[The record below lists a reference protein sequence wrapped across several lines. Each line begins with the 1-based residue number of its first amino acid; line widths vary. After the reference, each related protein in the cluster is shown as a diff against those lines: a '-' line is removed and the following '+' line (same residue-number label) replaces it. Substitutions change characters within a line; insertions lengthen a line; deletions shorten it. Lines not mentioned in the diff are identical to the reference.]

1 MDETINWLQNRPYYR
16 RQINAQQLMDGREGT
31 YADLDVESLL
41 SQALDRRGIDQFYQ
55 HQATAIETIRDGE
68 NIVIATPTASG
79 KSLTYTIPAVE
90 RALDHDGRTLYIAP
104 LRALINDQEEN
115 LTDLT
120 NDLGMNANVG
130 VGQYTGQLSTEQ
142 KRTVRGNQPHIVL
155 MTPDLLHYG
164 VLPHDHLW
172 EWFFRQLDTIV
183 IDEVHEYRGIFGS
196 QIALLM
202 RRLSRM
208 CDRYNTD
215 PQFICCSATIG
226 NPAEHAGNVTGQ
238 PTDSFTVIEEDTS
251 TTGATHWLFWN
262 PPPVNNDSD
271 DSQPAAGELESTGQP
286 PIMTSDGGEVLPAS
300 SPPSMDT
307 DEPPNAEPT
316 PASKSETDDGAVDGG
331 DATTETSLGPET
343 GGERKSNHAESVR
356 LFCDL
361 VTSGYQTLVFTRTRQ
376 GAERCADWCAAKLHK
391 WGEHEA
397 ARSITA
403 YQAALKQDRREE
415 IEDGLHDGS
424 IPGVW
429 STSALELGVDVGGLD
444 VVILDGYPGTRM
456 QTHQRA
462 GRAGR
467 GRDASLVTLVG
478 GRDQLD
484 QYLMGHPDVFFDGDP
499 ETAAVNPANDQLM
512 PDHVLSA
519 ATESWLSPADEQHFG
534 EEFPALVADLEAA
547 DQLDRRNTQH
557 GLRWTYAGEES
568 PQHQMDLRAIDDRQI
583 QIRDR
588 LGDETLASLPYD
600 DALRD
605 VHPNAIYYHQG
616 EKYEVVD
623 LDLHRNIAFL
633 ESTDLSYYT
642 QALTDKAISVNEV
655 LDETTLDTHPG
666 VSIGFAD
673 VDFRE
678 QVTKYLRCTRGN
690 DNGEPIPLVEPLPP
704 TELRTRALY
713 FTIPPAIKQN
723 LKAES
728 DTDDGFEGAIHAV
741 EHAMISLFPLE
752 FLCDRRDIGGLSTPL
767 HPQTAKSTIFIY
779 DGYPGGVGLA
789 RGGYERVEDLL
800 RETREVLADCPCE
813 SGCPACVQSPHCGNA
828 NDPLDKGLALS
839 LLDLLLDNAD
849 RNADQ
854 VAVDTGMDTESLAPT
869 ENESDTDASVE
880 RTDRIEGSSQA
891 NNDTPI
897 CAETDGEDAD
907 HDSDSGSGTSPEER
921 DQTSIAE
928 QIAAQTGTDT
938 RTVVDALDS
947 LDSYGVEPE
956 VAKSSLLERYGA
968 DGSTIYSVS
977 GIGHIRGHYLLEAGY
992 DTPKTI
998 AAASVDDLMD
1008 VPYLAE
1014 ATAPAVHDEAQKY
1027 VERTRNEN

>member
-1 MDETINWLQNRPYYR
+1 MLSVDDTVSWLRNRPYYR
-16 RQINAQQLMDGREGT
+16 RQIKAHQLMAGRDGT
-31 YADLDVESLL
+31 YSDLGVDFRLER
-41 SQALDRRGIDQFYQ
+41 ALDRRDIGQFYQ
-55 HQATAIETIRDGE
+55 HQATAIDAIRDDE
-68 NIVIATPTASG
+68 NVVIATPTASG
-79 KSLTYTIPAVE
+79 KSLVYTVPAVE

-104 LRALINDQEEN
+104 LRALINDQEES

-120 NDLGMNANVG
+120 DDLGLGASVD

-142 KRTVRGNQPHIVL
+142 KRAVRGDQPHIVL

-196 QIALLM
+196 QIALVM
-202 RRLSRM
+202 RRLTRM
-208 CDRYNTD
+208 CERYNSD

-238 PTDSFTVIEEDTS
+238 PADSFSVIDEDTS

-262 PPPVNNDSD
+262 PPPVKDESQTEPD
-271 DSQPAAGELESTGQP
+271 ASHLAPSEREPESQPST
-286 PIMTSDGGEVLPAS
+286 MTSDGGEVLPAP
-300 SPPSMDT
+300 SPAPADIDESPEVQLAPTADDGENEDRVT
-307 DEPPNAEPT
+307 DET
-316 PASKSETDDGAVDGG
+316 ASESESE
-331 DATTETSLGPET
+331 ATTETPLEPEI
-343 GGERKSNHAESVR
+343 GGERKSNHAEAVR

-361 VTSGYQTLVFTRTRQ
+361 VTRGYQTLVFTRTRQ
-376 GAERCADWCAAKLHK
+376 GAERCAEWSAAELHK
-391 WGEHEA
+391 RGDHEA
-397 ARSITA
+397 ANAITA
-403 YQAALKQDRREE
+403 YQAALKQDRRKE

-484 QYLMGHPDVFFDGDP
+484 QYLMGHPEVFFEGDP
-499 ETAAVNPANDQLM
+499 EEAAVNPANDQLM

-519 ATESWLSPADEQHFG
+519 AGESWLSPDDEQHFG
-534 EEFPALVADLEAA
+534 ETFPEFVTHLESEG
-547 DQLDRRNTQH
+547 LLERRNTNK
-557 GLRWTYAGEES
+557 GVRWTYAGDSS
-568 PQHQMDLRAIDDRQI
+568 PQHEMSIRAIDDREI

-588 LGDETLASLPYD
+588 LGDEWIASLSYD

-623 LDLHRNIAFL
+623 LDLNQDIAFL
-633 ESTDLSYYT
+633 ESTELSYYT
-642 QALTDKAISVNEV
+642 QAVTDKAITINEA
-655 LDETTLDTHPG
+655 LEETTLATHSS
-666 VSIGFAD
+666 VTVGFVD

-678 QVTKYLRCTRGN
+678 QVTKYLQCTQGN
-690 DNGEPIPLVEPLPP
+690 DDGDPVPLPEPLPP

-713 FTIPPAIKQN
+713 FTIPPTIKQN
-723 LKAES
+723 LRAES
-728 DTDDGFEGAIHAV
+728 DVEDGFEGAIHAV

-767 HPQTAKSTIFIY
+767 HPQTGKSTIFIY

-800 RETREVLADCPCE
+800 RETRELLADCPCE
-813 SGCPACVQSPHCGNA
+813 SGCPACVQSPHCGSA
-828 NDPLDKGLALS
+828 NDPLDKRLAL
-839 LLDLLLDNAD
+839 LLLDCLLGDA
-849 RNADQ
+849 
-854 VAVDTGMDTESLAPT
+854 AVGSIRDDANVDDSDTEQQ
-869 ENESDTDASVE
+869 ASY
-880 RTDRIEGSSQA
+880 RRR
-891 NNDTPI
+891 
-897 CAETDGEDAD
+897 
-907 HDSDSGSGTSPEER
+907 H
-921 DQTSIAE
+921 
-928 QIAAQTGTDT
+928 
-938 RTVVDALDS
+938 
-947 LDSYGVEPE
+947 
-956 VAKSSLLERYGA
+956 
-968 DGSTIYSVS
+968 
-977 GIGHIRGHYLLEAGY
+977 
-992 DTPKTI
+992 
-998 AAASVDDLMD
+998 
-1008 VPYLAE
+1008 
-1014 ATAPAVHDEAQKY
+1014 
-1027 VERTRNEN
+1027 

>member
-1 MDETINWLQNRPYYR
+1 MDDTVSWLRDRPYYR
-16 RQINAQQLMDGREGT
+16 NQIKTHQVVDGRTGK
-31 YADLDVESLL
+31 YGDVGVESRVER
-41 SQALDRRGIDQFYQ
+41 ALERRGIDQFYQ
-55 HQATAIETIRDGE
+55 HQTAAIDTIRDGE
-68 NIVIATPTASG
+68 NAVIATPTASG
-79 KSLTYTIPAVE
+79 KSLIYTVPAVE

-104 LRALINDQEEN
+104 QRALINDQEASF
-115 LTDLT
+115 TDLT
-120 NDLGMNANVG
+120 DDLGLGATVD
-130 VGQYTGQLSTEQ
+130 VGQYTGQLSQTE
-142 KRTVRGNQPHIVL
+142 KRTVRGDQPHIVL

-196 QIALLM
+196 QIALVM
-202 RRLSRM
+202 RRLTRM
-208 CDRYNTD
+208 CERYNSD

-238 PTDSFTVIEEDTS
+238 PADSFSVIDEDTS

-262 PPPVNNDSD
+262 PPPAKDNSQAESD
-271 DSQPAAGELESTGQP
+271 TSHPAPSELEPEPQP
-286 PIMTSDGGEVLPAS
+286 PTMTSDGGEVLPEPSPALANIDDSPDTQSAS
-300 SPPSMDT
+300 LTEENENRDT
-307 DEPPNAEPT
+307 NETTIENE
-316 PASKSETDDGAVDGG
+316 SETG
-331 DATTETSLGPET
+331 TETTLGLEI
-343 GGERKSNHAESVR
+343 GGERKSNHAEAVR

-361 VTSGYQTLVFTRTRQ
+361 VTRGYQTLVFTRTRQ
-376 GAERCADWCAAKLHK
+376 GAERCAEWSAAELHK
-391 WGEHEA
+391 RGDHEA
-397 ARSITA
+397 ANAITA

-484 QYLMGHPDVFFDGDP
+484 QYLMGHPEVFFEGDP
-499 ETAAVNPANDQLM
+499 EEAAVNPANDQLM

-519 ATESWLSPADEQHFG
+519 ARESWLSPDDEQHFG
-534 EEFPALVADLEAA
+534 ETFPEFVTHLESEG
-547 DQLDRRNTQH
+547 LLERRNTNK
-557 GLRWTYAGEES
+557 GVRWTYAGDGS
-568 PQHQMDLRAIDDRQI
+568 PQHEMSIRAIDDREI

-588 LGDETLASLPYD
+588 LGDEWIASLSYD

-623 LDLHRNIAFL
+623 LDLDQDIAFL
-633 ESTDLSYYT
+633 ESTELSYYT
-642 QALTDKAISVNEV
+642 QAVTDKAISVNEV
-655 LDETTLDTHPG
+655 LEETTLATHSS
-666 VSIGFAD
+666 VTVAFVD

-678 QVTKYLRCTRGN
+678 QVTKYLRCTQGN
-690 DNGEPIPLVEPLPP
+690 DDGDPVPLPEPLPP

-723 LKAES
+723 LRAES
-728 DTDDGFEGAIHAV
+728 DVEDGFEGAIHAV

-767 HPQTAKSTIFIY
+767 HPQTGKSTIFIY

-789 RGGYERVEDLL
+789 RGGYGRVENLL
-800 RETREVLADCPCE
+800 RETRELLADCPCE

-828 NDPLDKGLALS
+828 NDPLDKELALS
-839 LLDLLLDNAD
+839 LLDYLLGDATVGSVRDDANVDDSDTEQQAAIADDTEDAIEGEIGATIDAETAINAAKAYGEGIEVD
-849 RNADQ
+849 APTSVKNGNEYGNEDEEGEIRNEETTKETIDQ
-854 VAVDTGMDTESLAPT
+854 VLETFDKIKTRQNQQD
-869 ENESDTDASVE
+869 ESD
-880 RTDRIEGSSQA
+880 
-891 NNDTPI
+891 
-897 CAETDGEDAD
+897 
-907 HDSDSGSGTSPEER
+907 
-921 DQTSIAE
+921 
-928 QIAAQTGTDT
+928 
-938 RTVVDALDS
+938 
-947 LDSYGVEPE
+947 
-956 VAKSSLLERYGA
+956 
-968 DGSTIYSVS
+968 
-977 GIGHIRGHYLLEAGY
+977 
-992 DTPKTI
+992 
-998 AAASVDDLMD
+998 
-1008 VPYLAE
+1008 
-1014 ATAPAVHDEAQKY
+1014 
-1027 VERTRNEN
+1027 

>member
-16 RQINAQQLMDGREGT
+16 RQIKAQQLMDGREGS
-31 YADLDVESLL
+31 YADLNVDSLL
-41 SQALDRRGIDQFYQ
+41 SRALDRRGIDQFYQ
-55 HQATAIETIRDGE
+55 HQTAAIETIRGGE

-79 KSLTYTIPAVE
+79 KSLVYTIPAVE

-120 NDLGMNANVG
+120 NDLGMNANIG

-202 RRLSRM
+202 RRLNRM
-208 CDRYNTD
+208 CERYNSD

-262 PPPVNNDSD
+262 PPPVNDDSD
-271 DSQPAAGELESTGQP
+271 DSQPATGELEPTGQP
-286 PIMTSDGGEVLPAS
+286 PTMTSDGGEVLPAS
-300 SPPSMDT
+300 SSSSMNI

-316 PASKSETDDGAVDGG
+316 SPSESEADDGTANGAVDRG
-331 DATTETSLGPET
+331 DTDTDTDTETSLGPET
-343 GGERKSNHAESVR
+343 GGERKSNHSEAVR

-361 VTSGYQTLVFTRTRQ
+361 VTKGYQTLVFTRTRQ
-376 GAERCADWCAAKLHK
+376 GAERCADWCAAKLHN

-397 ARSITA
+397 ANSITA

-534 EEFPALVADLEAA
+534 EDFPALVADLENTG
-547 DQLDRRNTQH
+547 QLDRRNTQH
-557 GLRWTYAGEES
+557 GLRWTYAGDES

-623 LDLHRNIAFL
+623 LDLDRNIAFL

-666 VSIGFAD
+666 VSVGFAD

-690 DNGEPIPLVEPLPP
+690 DNGDPVPLVDPLPP

-728 DTDDGFEGAIHAV
+728 EVDDGFEGAIHAV

-839 LLDLLLDNAD
+839 LLDSLLGDATVGSVRSDVSAN
-849 RNADQ
+849 NGTEQQ
-854 VAVDTGMDTESLAPT
+854 VAIGDGSEDRGEEDTENSSG
-869 ENESDTDASVE
+869 EGIEDA
-880 RTDRIEGSSQA
+880 IE
-891 NNDTPI
+891 
-897 CAETDGEDAD
+897 AETDINAAKAYGE
-907 HDSDSGSGTSPEER
+907 GIE
-921 DQTSIAE
+921 
-928 QIAAQTGTDT
+928 
-938 RTVVDALDS
+938 VDASTPVRSGNEDENE
-947 LDSYGVEPE
+947 DEEGEIGNADAAEETVEQ
-956 VAKSSLLERYGA
+956 LLETFTEVKGRQNQQ
-968 DGSTIYSVS
+968 
-977 GIGHIRGHYLLEAGY
+977 
-992 DTPKTI
+992 
-998 AAASVDDLMD
+998 
-1008 VPYLAE
+1008 
-1014 ATAPAVHDEAQKY
+1014 DEPD
-1027 VERTRNEN
+1027 

>member
-16 RQINAQQLMDGREGT
+16 RQIKAQQLMDGREGS
-31 YADLDVESLL
+31 YADLDVDSLL
-41 SQALDRRGIDQFYQ
+41 SRALDRRGIDQFYQ
-55 HQATAIETIRDGE
+55 HQTAAIETIRDGE

-79 KSLTYTIPAVE
+79 KSLVYTIPAVE

-202 RRLSRM
+202 RRLNRM
-208 CDRYNTD
+208 CERYNSD

-238 PTDSFTVIEEDTS
+238 PVDSFSVAEEDTS
-251 TTGATHWLFWN
+251 TTGTTHWLFWN
-262 PPPVNNDSD
+262 PPPVNDDSD
-271 DSQPAAGELESTGQP
+271 DSQPATGELEPTGQP
-286 PIMTSDGGEVLPAS
+286 PTMTSDGGEVLPAS
-300 SPPSMDT
+300 SSSSMNI
-307 DEPPNAEPT
+307 DEPPNAEST
-316 PASKSETDDGAVDGG
+316 PASESEASDGAANGAVDRG
-331 DATTETSLGPET
+331 DADTDTETSLGPET
-343 GGERKSNHAESVR
+343 GGERKSNHSEAVR

-361 VTSGYQTLVFTRTRQ
+361 VTKGYQTLVFTRTRQ
-376 GAERCADWCAAKLHK
+376 GAERCADWCAAKLHN

-397 ARSITA
+397 ANSITA

-534 EEFPALVADLEAA
+534 EEFPTLVAHLESEG
-547 DQLDRRNTQH
+547 LLERRNTTK
-557 GLRWTYAGEES
+557 GLRWTYAGDES

-623 LDLHRNIAFL
+623 LDLDRNIAFL

-666 VSIGFAD
+666 VSVGFAD

-690 DNGEPIPLVEPLPP
+690 DAGDPVPLVEPLPP

-713 FTIPPAIKQN
+713 FTIPPAIKQT
-723 LKAES
+723 LKAHS
-728 DTDDGFEGAIHAV
+728 TDEDGFEGAIHAV

-752 FLCDRRDIGGLSTPL
+752 FLCDRRDIGGISTAM
-767 HPQTAKSTIFIY
+767 HFQTGKSTIFIY

-789 RGGYERVEDLL
+789 RGGYERIENLL
-800 RETREVLADCPCE
+800 RETRELLADCPCE

-828 NDPLDKGLALS
+828 NDPLDKGLALA
-839 LLDLLLDNAD
+839 LLDYLLGDATVGPVREDTSANSDTERQAAIGDGSEDRDEEDSEASSEEGIEVDASTPVRSGNENENEDKEGEVGNEDATEETVEQLLD
-849 RNADQ
+849 
-854 VAVDTGMDTESLAPT
+854 TF
-869 ENESDTDASVE
+869 
-880 RTDRIEGSSQA
+880 
-891 NNDTPI
+891 
-897 CAETDGEDAD
+897 AEMKD
-907 HDSDSGSGTSPEER
+907 HQNQQD
-921 DQTSIAE
+921 
-928 QIAAQTGTDT
+928 
-938 RTVVDALDS
+938 
-947 LDSYGVEPE
+947 EP
-956 VAKSSLLERYGA
+956 G
-968 DGSTIYSVS
+968 
-977 GIGHIRGHYLLEAGY
+977 
-992 DTPKTI
+992 
-998 AAASVDDLMD
+998 
-1008 VPYLAE
+1008 
-1014 ATAPAVHDEAQKY
+1014 
-1027 VERTRNEN
+1027 

>member
-1 MDETINWLQNRPYYR
+1 MDETINWLQDRPYYR
-16 RQINAQQLMDGREGT
+16 RQIKAHQLMDGREGS
-31 YADLDVESLL
+31 YADLDVDSLL
-41 SQALDRRGIDQFYQ
+41 SRALDRRGINQLYQ

-79 KSLTYTIPAVE
+79 KSLAYTIPAVE

-104 LRALINDQEEN
+104 LRALINDQEES

-120 NDLGMNANVG
+120 NDLGMNANVD

-164 VLPHDHLW
+164 VLPHDNLW
-172 EWFFRQLDTIV
+172 EWFFHQLDTIV

-202 RRLSRM
+202 RRLSRV
-208 CDRYNTD
+208 CDRYNSD

-238 PTDSFTVIEEDTS
+238 PTDSFTVVEEDTS
-251 TTGATHWLFWN
+251 TTGGTHWLFWN
-262 PPPVNNDSD
+262 PPPVNDDSD
-271 DSQPAAGELESTGQP
+271 DSQPAAGELEPTGQP
-286 PIMTSDGGEVLPAS
+286 PTMTSDGGEVLPAS
-300 SPPSMDT
+300 SPPSMDIDGLPIEEST
-307 DEPPNAEPT
+307 PVSGSEDDDDE
-316 PASKSETDDGAVDGG
+316 DDSGEEAD
-331 DATTETSLGPET
+331 TETALGPET
-343 GGERKSNHAESVR
+343 GGERKSNHSEAVR

-361 VTSGYQTLVFTRTRQ
+361 VTKGYQTLVFTRTRQ

-403 YQAALKQDRREE
+403 YQAALKQGRREE

-534 EEFPALVADLEAA
+534 EEFPAVVADLENAG
-547 DQLDRRNTQH
+547 QLDRRNTQH
-557 GLRWTYAGEES
+557 GLRWTYAGGES
-568 PQHQMDLRAIDDRQI
+568 PQHQMELRAIDDRQI

-623 LDLHRNIAFL
+623 LDLNRNTAFL
-633 ESTDLSYYT
+633 ESTGLSYYT
-642 QALTDKAISVNEV
+642 QALTDKAISINEV
-655 LDETTLDTHPG
+655 LDESTLDTHPG
-666 VSIGFAD
+666 VSVRFAD

-678 QVTKYLRCTRGN
+678 QVTKYLRCTQGN
-690 DNGEPIPLVEPLPP
+690 SDGDPVPLAEPLPP
-704 TELRTRALY
+704 TDLRTRALY
-713 FTIPPAIKQN
+713 FTIPPAIEQN

-728 DTDDGFEGAIHAV
+728 EVDDGFEGAIHAV

-767 HPQTAKSTIFIY
+767 HPQTGKSTIFIY

-800 RETREVLADCPCE
+800 RETRELLADCPCE

-828 NDPLDKGLALS
+828 NDPLDKDLALS
-839 LLDLLLDNAD
+839 LLD
-849 RNADQ
+849 
-854 VAVDTGMDTESLAPT
+854 
-869 ENESDTDASVE
+869 
-880 RTDRIEGSSQA
+880 
-891 NNDTPI
+891 
-897 CAETDGEDAD
+897 
-907 HDSDSGSGTSPEER
+907 
-921 DQTSIAE
+921 
-928 QIAAQTGTDT
+928 
-938 RTVVDALDS
+938 
-947 LDSYGVEPE
+947 
-956 VAKSSLLERYGA
+956 
-968 DGSTIYSVS
+968 
-977 GIGHIRGHYLLEAGY
+977 YLLG
-992 DTPKTI
+992 
-998 AAASVDDLMD
+998 
-1008 VPYLAE
+1008 E
-1014 ATAPAVHDEAQKY
+1014 ATAEPGEPSRTDTTVNSDDCQQEATEDETETATSAVTTVEDIDGGDDTTPIKKKIGSENADE
-1027 VERTRNEN
+1027 NENEETVEQLLETFAEVKEQQNHDDEGDCTTCSLPIYQHNLRRESVRTLRKERPDFDGEWTNANSLAICEDCGRILDTHEVKNAI